1 MEIYLLVAVL
11 VLLLVVIVLLLRR
24 GDSSN
29 GSEGRLKEEISI
41 LRRDQVILGSDANER
56 VIQRIG
62 ALSESNDKRMEDIRN
77 SLEQRLYE
85 IRNENS
91 SRMEEMRRSV
101 DEKLAQIQA
110 GNDKKLEE
118 MRRTVGEKLDE
129 GLKTGLN
136 ESFNQVAQRLD
147 QVHRGLG
154 EMQSL
159 AAGVGDLKKV
169 LSNVKNRG
177 TWGEVQ
183 LGTLLEQILS
193 PGQFQKNIA
202 TSPSKPDNR
211 VEFAVRLPG
220 KNDEAVVY
228 LPIDAKFPLEDYQKL
243 IDAREAGDTET
254 AASASKAL
262 ELRIRAC
269 AKDVRDKYLEPPFTT
284 DFAVIFLPVEGL
296 YSEVLT
302 RPGLADVLQNEYRVM
317 LAGPVTLSALL
328 NSLQMGFRTLAIERR
343 TGEVWQLLSAVRG
356 SFDKFALAL
365 DKTQKKLQEA
375 SNTIEDASRKGRTVK
390 RKLAAVDELPAG
402 EAQLLLGLDESD
414 LSDDGIDFEEE
425 FING

>member
-1 MEIYLLVAVL
+1 MDIYLLAAVL

-24 GDSSN
+24 RSFSD
-29 GSEGRLKEEISI
+29 GSESRLKDEIAA
-41 LRRDQVILGSDANER
+41 LRRDQLILGSDSNER
-56 VIQRIG
+56 LMQRIT
-62 ALSESNDKRMEDIRN
+62 ALGESNDKRME
-77 SLEQRLYE
+77 
-85 IRNENS
+85 
-91 SRMEEMRRSV
+91 EMRRGV
-101 DEKLAQIQA
+101 DEKLVQIKES
-110 GNDKKLEE
+110 NDKKLEE

-154 EMQSL
+154 EMQTL
-159 AAGVGDLKKV
+159 AAGVGDLKKM

-202 TSPSKPDNR
+202 TSPSRPDNR

-220 KNDEAVVY
+220 KSDELSVY

-243 IDAREAGDTET
+243 VDAREAGDMET
-254 AASASKAL
+254 ATAASKAL
-262 ELRIRAC
+262 ELRIRSC
-269 AKDVRDKYLEPPFTT
+269 AKDVRDKYLEPPYTT
-284 DFAVIFLPVEGL
+284 DFAVIFLPIEGL

-375 SNTIEDASRKGRTVK
+375 SNTIDDASRKGRTVK
-390 RKLAAVDELPAG
+390 RKLAAVEELPAD
-402 EAQLLLGLDESD
+402 EAQLLLGLDELD
-414 LSDDGIDFEEE
+414 LYDDGSDYEEE
-425 FING
+425 FIND